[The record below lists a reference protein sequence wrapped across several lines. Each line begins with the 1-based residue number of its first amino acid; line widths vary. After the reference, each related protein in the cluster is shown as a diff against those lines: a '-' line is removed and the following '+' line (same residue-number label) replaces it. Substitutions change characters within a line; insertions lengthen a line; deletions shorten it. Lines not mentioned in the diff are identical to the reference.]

1 MDGCLPSWLSEEDF
15 LHSVNQACNIL
26 AKNFVFGYYDEMDIR
41 QEAYI
46 FALEAIGRYDRDR
59 PLPNFIYTHIR
70 NRLINFKRDKFHR
83 NDPPC
88 ALCFGG
94 GSHEDGEI
102 CMKFKLWRNR
112 NSVKRNL
119 MRPNELDDYSH
130 VCKEVSVVESVNYSE
145 MLDKIDMELP
155 VEYRSLYLRMR
166 CGESVPKSKR
176 EMIMVKIKEILNVS

>member
-1 MDGCLPSWLSEEDF
+1 
-15 LHSVNQACNIL
+15 
-26 AKNFVFGYYDEMDIR
+26 
-41 QEAYI
+41 
-46 FALEAIGRYDRDR
+46 
-59 PLPNFIYTHIR
+59 
-70 NRLINFKRDKFHR
+70 
-83 NDPPC
+83 
-88 ALCFGG
+88 
-94 GSHEDGEI
+94 
-102 CMKFKLWRNR
+102 MKFKLWRNR